1 MKKIFFFVFAIL
13 TLTIQ
18 LSSQW
23 VYQPVPG
30 NTSYYVCIEFS
41 STTNGAVGGI
51 YLTTDFF
58 GRGAYTTNAGANWLN
73 STVPDSLRVITGIVL
88 QASGTGYSTG
98 AYNTAAITRPIN
110 PEHYNKRTLQ
120 LNKQHESFTG
130 NNYKGMFMRT
140 TNTGQSWAPY
150 GVLPANVYY
159 LNGIDQTDF
168 NTLYAAASYNPSGG
182 VSDGVVK
189 TTNAGLT
196 WTVLTMPEVINNVS
210 GVYFIDINTGFAY
223 GYDNVNDTARG
234 VLLRTTNAGVNW
246 SRQIFMQYG
255 ELSGIDFTNS
265 TTGILVSIS
274 GILSSDPDAVI
285 LRTTNA
291 GLNWISAGG
300 IDNADMYDV
309 NFVQGTLTALI
320 TGARYLPGFESAEL
334 ILKSTN
340 SGSNWIQLPINDTG
354 LVLFESKLLD
364 QNNWYLTGAD
374 FGSPTKP
381 VILHTTNGGA
391 IGILPISGEVPVT
404 YSLQQNYP
412 NPFNPVTNIKF
423 SIPVTGFVKLVIF
436 DVTGREVKTLVSQN
450 MQAGNYIADLDASS
464 LTSGVY
470 FYRIE
475 AGEYMQTKKMVL
487 IK

>member
-1 MKKIFFFVFAIL
+1 MKKLIFFFFAATAL
-13 TLTIQ
+13 TQFI
-18 LSSQW
+18 SSQW

-30 NTSYYVCIEFS
+30 NT
-41 STTNGAVGGI
+41 
-51 YLTTDFF
+51 LTTDFF
-58 GRGAYTTNAGANWLN
+58 GRGAFTTNAGVNWLN

-98 AYNTAAITRPIN
+98 AYNTAVMTSPIN
-110 PEHYNKRTLQ
+110 PEHYNKRNLQ
-120 LNKQHESFTG
+120 LLKQYENFSG

-140 TNTGQSWAPY
+140 TNAGQSWASY

-159 LNGIDQTDF
+159 LNGLDQTDF
-168 NTLYAAASYNPSGG
+168 NTLYAAATYNPSGG
-182 VSDGVVK
+182 VSDGVIK

-196 WTVLTMPEVINNVS
+196 WTAQTMPEVISYVA
-210 GVYFIDINTGFAY
+210 GVHFNDVNTGFAY
-223 GYDNVNDTARG
+223 GYDEVNDTARG

-246 SRQIFMQYG
+246 SRHIFMQYG

-274 GILSSDPDAVI
+274 GILGNDPDAVI

-309 NFVQGTLTALI
+309 NFVQGTSTALI
-320 TGARYLPGFESAEL
+320 TGAKYLPGFESAEL

-340 SGSNWIQLPINDTG
+340 SGSNWIQLPINDTN
-354 LVLFESKLLD
+354 LILFESKLFD
-364 QNNWYLTGAD
+364 ANNWYVVGGD
-374 FGSPTKP
+374 FASSNMPR
-381 VILHTTNGGA
+381 ILHTTNGGA

>member
-1 MKKIFFFVFAIL
+1 MKKLIFFLFAATAL
-13 TLTIQ
+13 TQFI
-18 LSSQW
+18 SSQW

-41 STTNGAVGGI
+41 TTTHGAVGGI

-58 GRGAYTTNAGANWLN
+58 GRGAYTTNAGVNWLS

-98 AYNTAAITRPIN
+98 AFNTAAMRRPIN

-140 TNTGQSWAPY
+140 TNTGQTWSAY

-159 LNGIDQTDF
+159 LNGLDQTDF

-182 VSDGVVK
+182 SHGVIK
-189 TTNAGLT
+189 TINAGLT
-196 WTVLTMPEVINNVS
+196 WTALTMPEVISYVG
-210 GVYFIDINTGFAY
+210 GVHFIDVNTGFAY
-223 GYDNVNDTARG
+223 GYDEVNDTARG

-246 SRQIFMQYG
+246 SRQIFMQHG

-274 GILSSDPDAVI
+274 GILSSDPEAAI

-291 GLNWISAGG
+291 GVNWVSLGLVA
-300 IDNADMYDV
+300 NADIYDI
-309 NFVQGTLTALI
+309 NFVQGTSAVLI
-320 TGARYLPGFESAEL
+320 TGIRYLHGFESAEL

-340 SGSNWIQLPINDTG
+340 SGSNWIQLPINDTN
-354 LVLFESKLLD
+354 LILFESKLFD
-364 QNNWYLTGAD
+364 ANNWYVVGGD
-374 FGSPTKP
+374 FASSNIPR
-381 VILHTTNGGA
+381 ILHTTNGGA
-391 IGILPISGEVPVT
+391 IGIQPIAGEVPVN

-423 SIPVTGFVKLVIF
+423 SIPKAGFVKLVIF
-436 DVTGREVKTLVSQN
+436 DVTGREISTLVSQS
-450 MQAGNYIADLDASS
+450 MKAGNYVVDFDASS

-475 AGEYMQTKKMVL
+475 AGEYRQTKKMVL